1 MSKLTEFY
9 TMKSHLFIEGQGDE
23 TKWNE
28 FEDKLIREELL
39 PEIMSLIKP
48 TLSQVKSPLSISIS
62 YDPNGNL
69 AVTATRNCIQ
79 ASVPVDSHYVQ
90 YEEPTDE
97 PSLVSESSVAEEEH
111 PDEESDSEDTPEPT
125 EPLRKKKK
133 SVGFVV
139 TFKDGTVI
147 HEKKAVQTWLN
158 ALRKIGL
165 DNIIN
170 NQRKHD
176 AWHTVDGRNICI
188 VDRVETV
195 RSSDNKSP
203 QTLIDGYYVMTQ
215 LSNEQ
220 KVKDLESLA
229 EFMPKLGIKVT
240 WDNEEEP
247 SATDDATPTVAPMP
261 ARTSNLTEEE
271 LADTSIRGEFRRFM
285 SQNVERQTANNYI
298 YVLDNHVKPFILNEV
313 DASANDSIFSFET
326 VEEVELCIDIL
337 KSCTAF
343 MNENARKHN
352 SMTAAMGKYLKYIKT
367 K

>member
-9 TMKSHLFIEGQGDE
+9 TMKSHLFTEGLGDE
-23 TKWNE
+23 AKWNE

-48 TLSQVKSPLSISIS
+48 TLSQVKSPLSINIS

-79 ASVPVDSHYVQ
+79 ASLPVGLEHHIYNKV
-90 YEEPTDE
+90 EEENVET
-97 PSLVSESSVAEEEH
+97 VAESEETETA
-111 PDEESDSEDTPEPT
+111 EETDVKEVLEDSQPKFT
-125 EPLRKKKK
+125 KKK
-133 SVGFVV
+133 SVGFSV

-147 HEKKAVQTWLN
+147 HERKAVKTWIA
-158 ALRKIGL
+158 ALKKIGL

-176 AWHTVDGRNICI
+176 AWHTVDGKNICI

-203 QTLIDGYYVMTQ
+203 QTLVDGYYVMTQ

-240 WDNEEEP
+240 WDSEEEP
-247 SATDDATPTVAPMP
+247 SATDDATPTVAPMH

-285 SQNVERQTANNYI
+285 CQNVERQTANNYI

-326 VEEVELCIDIL
+326 IEEVGMCIDLL
-337 KSCTAF
+337 KSNTAF
-343 MNENARKHN
+343 MYENAHKHN
-352 SMTAAMGKYLKYIKT
+352 SMTAAMGQYLKFIKT

>member
-1 MSKLTEFY
+1 MTMSKLTEFY
-9 TMKSHLFIEGQGDE
+9 NIKSQVFDG
-23 TKWNE
+23 
-28 FEDKLIREELL
+28 EDSSRWDAVEEKLIREEVL
-39 PEIMSLIKP
+39 PELMDLIKP
-48 TLSQVKSPLSISIS
+48 VLSQVKTPLSLNIS

-69 AVTATRNCIQ
+69 ALTITRNCIQ
-79 ASVPVDSHYVQ
+79 AYTPVGLEPHIYNKV
-90 YEEPTDE
+90 EEENVETVAEAEEDTTNETDE
-97 PSLVSESSVAEEEH
+97 EEVVDVSL
-111 PDEESDSEDTPEPT
+111 PKFT
-125 EPLRKKKK
+125 KKK
-133 SVGFVV
+133 SVGFSVA
-139 TFKDGTVI
+139 FKDGTLI
-147 HEKKAVQTWLN
+147 HERKAVKTWLA
-158 ALRKIGL
+158 ALKKIGL

-170 NQRKHD
+170 NQRKHE
-176 AWHTVDGRNICI
+176 AWHTVDGKNICI

-203 QTLIDGYYVMTQ
+203 QTFVDGYYVMTQ
-215 LSNEQ
+215 LNNEQ

-285 SQNVERQTANNYI
+285 CKNVERQTANNYI

-313 DASANDSIFSFET
+313 DASANDSIFSFVT

-337 KSCTAF
+337 KSSTAF
-343 MNENARKHN
+343 VNENARKHN
-352 SMTAAMGKYLKYIKT
+352 SMTAAMGQYLKYVKT